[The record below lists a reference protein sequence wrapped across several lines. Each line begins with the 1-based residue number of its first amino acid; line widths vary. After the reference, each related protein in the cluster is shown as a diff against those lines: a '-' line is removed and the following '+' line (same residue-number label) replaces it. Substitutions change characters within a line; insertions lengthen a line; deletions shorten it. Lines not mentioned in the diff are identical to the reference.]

1 MSRCD
6 SCADGTVRMVK
17 DREGNRGSAS
27 VFARPDFCRD
37 FLLLDASPA
46 LERFFMKK
54 RHIPIRTIVVVA
66 VMAALSSILQMLEFS
81 VPFVPAFLKYD
92 FSDLP
97 AFITAFAISPVAG
110 VLVQLVKNV
119 IHLSLTHTGGV
130 GELANF
136 LIGALLVF
144 PAGLIYQKNRTRN
157 GAIWGSI
164 AGALCGA
171 LISFPVNLFITYPFY
186 IGLMGEEAILVM
198 YRAILPSIENLWQ
211 ALLIFNL
218 PFTLV
223 KGVCSAV
230 ITFFVYKPLS
240 PILKGKKQA

>member
-1 MSRCD
+1 
-6 SCADGTVRMVK
+6 
-17 DREGNRGSAS
+17 
-27 VFARPDFCRD
+27 
-37 FLLLDASPA
+37 
-46 LERFFMKK
+46 MKQNT
-54 RHIPIRTIVVVA
+54 RISIRVIVVVA

-81 VPFVPAFLKYD
+81 VPLVPTFLKYD

-97 AFITAFAISPVAG
+97 ALITSFAISPVAG

-119 IHLSLTHTGGV
+119 IHLPLTHTGGV

-144 PAGLIYQKNRTRN
+144 PAGMIYQKKRTRK
-157 GAIWGSI
+157 GAIWGAI

-171 LISFPVNLFITYPFY
+171 LASFPVNYFITYPFY
-186 IGLMGEEAILVM
+186 IGMMGEEAILGM
-198 YRAILPSIENLWQ
+198 YRAILPSLKNLTQ
-211 ALLIFNL
+211 ALLVFNL

-223 KGVCSAV
+223 KGIVSAA

-240 PILKGKKQA
+240 PLLKGKKRS